1 MNARRMSVGG
11 VQVYRSLGMI
21 SILGTPQGPGM
32 AGEVLETLGEAAINV
47 EFISCCPDSG
57 GGDDIVV
64 CVARNRVEEALAA
77 LAPVQPRI
85 HPVAVTV
92 TDGLVAVAIYGPH
105 FREIP
110 AVAGRIFRALADAG
124 VNILAISTSV
134 SSVTSVFEEARLE
147 DALAALRAKFDIEG

>member
-1 MNARRMSVGG
+1 MSVGG
-11 VQVYRSLGMI
+11 VQVYRDLGMI
-21 SILGTPQGPGM
+21 SILGTPRGPGM
-32 AGEVLETLGEAAINV
+32 AGEVLETLGEAGINV

-64 CVARNRVEEALAA
+64 CVARARIDEALAA
-77 LAPVQPRI
+77 LDPVRPRL
-85 HPVAVTV
+85 HPIGVKVV
-92 TDGLVAVAIYGPH
+92 GGLVGVAIYGPH

>member
-1 MNARRMSVGG
+1 MNAGRVPVGG
-11 VQVYRSLGMI
+11 VQVYRDLGMI
-21 SILGTPQGPGM
+21 SILGTPHGPGM
-32 AGEVLETLGEAAINV
+32 AGEVLETLGEAGINV

-64 CVARNRVEEALAA
+64 CVARARIDEALAI
-77 LAPVQPRI
+77 LEPVRPRI
-85 HPVAVTV
+85 RPVGMKVTS
-92 TDGLVAVAIYGPH
+92 GLVGLAIFGPH

-110 AVAGRIFRALADAG
+110 AVAGRVFRALADAG

-147 DALAALRAKFDIEG
+147 DALAALRERFDIGS

>member
-1 MNARRMSVGG
+1 MTARKMPVGG
-11 VQVYRSLGMI
+11 VQVYRDLGMI
-21 SILGTPQGPGM
+21 SILGTPHGPGM
-32 AGEVLETLGEAAINV
+32 AGEVLETLGEAGINV

-64 CVARNRVEEALAA
+64 CVARARIEEALAA
-77 LAPVQPRI
+77 LEPARPRI
-85 HPVAVTV
+85 NPVGVKVTP
-92 TDGLVAVAIYGPH
+92 GLVGLAVFGPH

-134 SSVTSVFEEARLE
+134 SSVTSVFEESRLDE
-147 DALAALRAKFDIEG
+147 ALAALHARFEIGG